1 MGGSKMD
8 NAARRAIR
16 ITEITLLL
24 SALALF
30 IVGTISGDT
39 FYLRLATEA
48 LIFGGLALSVD
59 LLLGIVGL
67 LSLGQALYFGFG
79 AYLSAV
85 VLKEVAP
92 SLALSLLIVALA
104 SAALGYLASFIA
116 LRSKGVYFALITFGL
131 AQIMAKAVYNTRE
144 LGASDGL
151 IGVPVLQLWTPF
163 GPLDT
168 ANPGVLFA
176 ITLFIIGALY
186 AVLRYLLTTPMGQI
200 WRGVQS
206 NEHRLE
212 FIGVDPRGPKRFAF
226 VIAAI
231 VAAVSGALYPVL
243 RGFVSPELLYFAV
256 SGNAVITVIL
266 GGVGTLI
273 GPIVG
278 AVLLTLFKSVVGTFT
293 AHHHIIV
300 GIIFVIVVINA
311 PKGLVGFLVGRLNRK
326 SEGAPHGHD

>member
-1 MGGSKMD
+1 MD
-8 NAARRAIR
+8 KAARRAIR

-24 SALALF
+24 AALGLF
-30 IVGTISGDT
+30 LVGTISGDT

-85 VLKEVAP
+85 VLKEVSP
-92 SLALSLLIVALA
+92 SLGLSLLTVGLA
-104 SAALGYLASFIA
+104 SAFLGYLASFIA

-151 IGVPVLQLWTPF
+151 IGVPVLQVWTPL
-163 GPLDT
+163 GSLDT

-176 ITLFIIGALY
+176 ITLLIIGLLY
-186 AVLRYLLTTPMGQI
+186 LALRYLLTTPMGQI

-212 FIGVDPRGPKRFAF
+212 FIGIDPRGPKRVAF
-226 VIAAI
+226 VIAAV
-231 VAAVSGALYPVL
+231 VAALSGALYPVL

-278 AVLLTLFKSVVGTFT
+278 AVLLTLFKSVVGSFT

-311 PKGLVGFLVGRLNRK
+311 PKGLVGFLIGRLNRK
-326 SEGAPHGHD
+326 TEGVSNDRE